1 MENRLKLYDDK
12 LIIKIEHKDKVKLKR
27 IAFKNKR
34 TISDLNRLLIKMY
47 IKLYDSNKLN
57 NKVVKDDE
65 DLFRAINMIGGM
77 INK

>member
-34 TISDLNRLLIKMY
+34 TMSDLNRLLIK
-47 IKLYDSNKLN
+47 ICNKLY
-57 NKVVKDDE
+57 
-65 DLFRAINMIGGM
+65 
-77 INK
+77 